1 MALVNIGVTLAAAN
15 MAGLDCSRTSQAM
28 AGHHI
33 GLSVIMPMVPTVP
46 TGRPRIR
53 YLSIAADGSSDIL
66 IWTGAPTLTSDLLL
80 ILLLLLVLLLLLLLF
95 LLLLLLLLQLHK
107 FVFTGLVV
115 KLPSR

>member
-53 YLSIAADGSSDIL
+53 NLSIAANGSSGIL
-66 IWTGAPTLTSDLLL
+66 IWTGAPTLTSD
-80 ILLLLLVLLLLLLLF
+80 LLLLLVLLLLLLLF
-95 LLLLLLLLQLHK
+95 LLLMMLLLTSKDTWHMLLHLRL
-107 FVFTGLVV
+107 LV
-115 KLPSR
+115 